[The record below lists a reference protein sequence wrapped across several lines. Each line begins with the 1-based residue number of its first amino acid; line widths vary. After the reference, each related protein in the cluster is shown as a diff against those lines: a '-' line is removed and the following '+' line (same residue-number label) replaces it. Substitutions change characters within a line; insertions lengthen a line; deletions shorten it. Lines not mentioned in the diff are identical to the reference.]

1 MFLKRS
7 TLRRIILENLLN
19 EAVFSAA
26 ATGFAWQNVSAGMP
40 GAVTTHGRSLLTALS
55 EYSAS
60 LGSAE
65 TAGLASEFAA
75 RGGARAIM
83 NHNMKSLTTAC
94 NRGGGESAFNA
105 LQKGLGEAGA
115 EFSWVN
121 GEMVFVGTADTAVA
135 FGSGVTAA
143 SVGFL
148 LAVIAAG
155 LTVPGLAIYE
165 YSTMKLLDKRL
176 KNLHRMSGPAGQLKP
191 VAPFSG
197 GQFDIKSEP
206 GKELTA
212 ILPLIFQ
219 APETGANAN
228 LRQKARLPTGDL
240 GKDVKALPASLAMGN
255 NIIKLINDGI
265 VDKDDLSKRYYDV
278 FVVPAIKE
286 SKAVKNK
293 IAETPAIKE
302 GGSGDTDTAGDK
314 KAAATKAKT
323 GSSSSSSI
331 QKIQKIINDGSNGKW
346 TKETNVKLS
355 AYATSN
361 SVTTDPQ
368 GLEWWKSWKNSAPK
382 IKSMTVGKK
391 TMTFGTRAGN
401 PQLKGNLSSLLKVLE
416 FIRDSKV
423 QG

>member
-155 LTVPGLAIYE
+155 LTVPGL
-165 YSTMKLLDKRL
+165 

-219 APETGANAN
+219 APEAGANAN

-361 SVTTDPQ
+361 SITTDPQ